1 MKQFAF
7 TKGRVIG
14 FICCALLPLTAMV
27 FGVLLLV
34 KDVLLN
40 VGIAVVYFLIPL
52 LVAGLLA
59 WCIFSD
65 RKTWKKFVL
74 SGVILVLFLITFF
87 FSSPIV
93 GWTQLKCYEGD
104 EAVQQYSTSESESK
118 LMPELSELGDP
129 EKIEYYNLFSAFLI
143 FAYETDGLIC
153 TYTQEEYAIQKARLD
168 TTYNFQTEKTAD
180 NILPAVEIDG
190 YQFRLLSNN
199 EYDLYY
205 PKEVVLVGYSDDANE
220 IVYLEFYDL
229 DLDYITSLEE
239 FIADECGWKYI
250 R

>member
-27 FGVLLLV
+27 FGILLLV

-74 SGVILVLFLITFF
+74 SGVILVLFLITLF
-87 FSSPIV
+87 FSSLIV
-93 GWTQLKCYEGD
+93 GWTQLKRYEED
-104 EAVQQYSTSESESK
+104 EAVQQYSNSVSESK
-118 LMPELSELGDP
+118 LMPEISELGNP
-129 EKIEYYNLFSAFLI
+129 EKIEYYNLFSAFVN
-143 FAYETDGLIC
+143 FTCETDGLIC
-153 TYTQEEYAIQKARLD
+153 TYTQDEYAIQKARLD
-168 TTYNFQTEKTAD
+168 TTYNFQTEKIAD
-180 NILPAVEIDG
+180 DILLTVEIDG
-190 YQFRLLSNN
+190 YQFRMLSID

-205 PKEVVLVGYSDDANE
+205 PKDIVLVGYSDDANE
-220 IVYLEFYDL
+220 IVYIEFHDI

-239 FIADECGWKYI
+239 FITDVCGWKYM

>member
-1 MKQFAF
+1 MKRFAF
-7 TKGRVIG
+7 TKGRLIG
-14 FICCALLPLTAMV
+14 LICCALLPLVAMF
-27 FGVLLLV
+27 FGILLLV

-52 LVAGLLA
+52 LAVGVLA

-74 SGVILVLFLITFF
+74 SGVILVLFLITLF
-87 FSSPIV
+87 FSYLIV
-93 GWTQLKCYEGD
+93 GWTQLKRYEGD
-104 EAVQQYSTSESESK
+104 EAVQQYSSSESENK
-118 LMPELSELGDP
+118 LMPELSELGNP
-129 EKIEYYNLFSAFLI
+129 EKIEYYKLFSASFI
-143 FAYETDGLIC
+143 FAHETDGLIC

-168 TTYNFQTEKTAD
+168 TTYNFQTEKTAND
-180 NILPAVEIDG
+180 ILPAVEIDG
-190 YQFRLLSNN
+190 YQFRLLSID

-205 PKEVVLVGYSDDANE
+205 PKEVVLIGYSDDANE
-220 IVYLEFYDL
+220 IIYLEFYDI

-239 FIADECGWKYI
+239 FIADECGWKYV

>member
-27 FGVLLLV
+27 FGILLLV

-40 VGIAVVYFLIPL
+40 IGVAVVYFLIPL

-59 WCIFSD
+59 WCIFSNS
-65 RKTWKKFVL
+65 KIWKKYIL
-74 SGVILVLFLITFF
+74 SSAILVLFLITFF
-87 FSSPIV
+87 FSSLIV
-93 GWTQLKCYEGD
+93 GWTQLKRYEGN

-118 LMPELSELGDP
+118 LMPELSELGNP
-129 EKIEYYNLFSAFLI
+129 EKIEYYNLFSVFFI
-143 FAYETDGLIC
+143 FTYETDGLIC

-199 EYDLYY
+199 EYDLCY
-205 PKEVVLVGYSDDANE
+205 PKEVHLVGYSDDANE
-220 IVYLEFYDL
+220 IVYIEFYDV
-229 DLDYITSLEE
+229 DLDYITSLEK
-239 FIADECGWKYI
+239 FIADECGWKYM

>member
-14 FICCALLPLTAMV
+14 FISCALLPLTAMV
-27 FGVLLLV
+27 FGILLLV

-59 WCIFSD
+59 WCIFFD

-74 SGVILVLFLITFF
+74 SGVILVLFLITLF
-87 FSSPIV
+87 FSSLIV
-93 GWTQLKCYEGD
+93 GWTQLKRYEED
-104 EAVQQYSTSESESK
+104 EAVQQYSNSVSESK
-118 LMPELSELGDP
+118 LMPEISELGNP
-129 EKIEYYNLFSAFLI
+129 EKIEYYNLFSAFVI
-143 FAYETDGLIC
+143 FTYETDGLIC

-168 TTYNFQTEKTAD
+168 TTYSFQTEKTAD
-180 NILPAVEIDG
+180 DILPAVEIDG
-190 YQFRLLSNN
+190 YQFWLLSNN

-220 IVYLEFYDL
+220 IVYIEFYDI

-239 FIADECGWKYI
+239 FIEDYCGWKYM